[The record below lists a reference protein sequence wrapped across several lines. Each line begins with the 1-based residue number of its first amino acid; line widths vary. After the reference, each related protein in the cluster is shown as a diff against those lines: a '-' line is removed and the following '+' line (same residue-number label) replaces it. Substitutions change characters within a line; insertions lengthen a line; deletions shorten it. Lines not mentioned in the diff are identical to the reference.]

1 MPDLSTLALFAL
13 ASFALI
19 IVPGPAVLYVIT
31 RSLDQGRSAG
41 LVSVAGISV
50 GAYVHILAAALG
62 LSAILASSAVAFSL
76 IKYAGAAYL
85 IYLGLQKL
93 FSKAKLESSNK
104 LKQQSFRNIFLEGIV
119 VNVLNPKS
127 ALFFL
132 AFLPQFI
139 KAEQGSSASQIL
151 ILGTV
156 FVLVALLSDGA
167 YALLAS
173 HFGNWL
179 KQSKSFFRVQH
190 YFSASI
196 YIALGIGAAL
206 GSSSSKS

>member
-31 RSLDQGRSAG
+31 CSLDQGRAAG
-41 LVSVAGISV
+41 LVSVVGISI

-76 IKYAGAAYL
+76 IKYAGATYL

-93 FSKAKLESSNK
+93 FSKAKLESAK
-104 LKQQSFRNIFLEGIV
+104 ALKQPSFRSIFLEGIV
-119 VNVLNPKS
+119 VNVLNPKL

-139 KAEQGSSASQIL
+139 NPEQASSVSQIL

-156 FVLVALLSDGA
+156 FVLIALLSDGT
-167 YALLAS
+167 YAILAS

-179 KQSKSFFRVQH
+179 KQTKSFLKVQH
-190 YFSASI
+190 YFSAGI